1 MKSRKA
7 LIGLTLCFPLVCGA
21 QEQNIIP
28 LKSEPHHHLALHNDY
43 INVYTV
49 LVSPHDSVLL
59 HRHDVDAI
67 GVMMSNSLITVRTPG
82 KPDVHQEVFG
92 GQLRLQPHGLVHST
106 SIDGD
111 TAYRNVT
118 VELLSPQQG
127 ARNLCAA
134 VMAAQPMNCPN
145 TQRQP
150 DDTDHLE
157 EPQFQTDQT
166 NVTLIRILPRRSV
179 TLDTVSR
186 PELIIT
192 LDEIDAIADENKQSK
207 LLHSGD
213 FLWRDPNS
221 AAQVFKNDS
230 DKEARFVTFA
240 MKDNPMSDRRS
251 AE

>member
-21 QEQNIIP
+21 QEQNIIR

-118 VELLSPQQG
+118 VEIWTHALGGLSE
-127 ARNLCAA
+127 NDFILAA
-134 VMAAQPMNCPN
+134 KID
-145 TQRQP
+145 R
-150 DDTDHLE
+150 
-157 EPQFQTDQT
+157 
-166 NVTLIRILPRRSV
+166 LPV
-179 TLDTVSR
+179 
-186 PELIIT
+186 EL
-192 LDEIDAIADENKQSK
+192 KS
-207 LLHSGD
+207 
-213 FLWRDPNS
+213 
-221 AAQVFKNDS
+221 
-230 DKEARFVTFA
+230 
-240 MKDNPMSDRRS
+240 
-251 AE
+251 